1 MLSKEQLA
9 EEQRKEAEYN
19 KLFEKIISKSP
30 FGQWYG
36 LMIGASNLLT
46 KNLPKRVGID
56 QDGRPLV
63 VYKGDIGKLMGVWA
77 VPTHKVIA
85 HDLAIKDYKGALGAF
100 FGSGQIVET
109 IKQKKAMF
117 FDISPEEVGEINKK
131 KAEETKQKSSATTTY
146 STNVPVRTKKK
157 NYVPAVVL
165 SLLAITAT
173 IIGIVVYNKKGIS

>member
-85 HDLAIKDYKGALGAF
+85 HDLSIKDYKGALGAF

-109 IKQKKAMF
+109 IKQKKAIF

-131 KAEETKQKSSATTTY
+131 KSQETNKQPVITTDYTPTPKVKKSY
-146 STNVPVRTKKK
+146 IPV
-157 NYVPAVVL
+157 VVL
-165 SLLAITAT
+165 VSLLAIAT
-173 IIGIVVYNKKGIS
+173 VLGIVAYNKKGIS